1 MTAEVIKKSQG
12 VGKEIQ
18 EAKQQLLSGV
28 CPINV
33 DQVKFKFH
41 GEFVERMQQVDE
53 AIQELD
59 WVTESRQAGI
69 KSGALAAGLA
79 AALLVGSIS
88 IALGAEIKSDT
99 AIGDGWN
106 VVAGGLLALLTI
118 GVCSALVWAFYT
130 NRLSREE
137 WINRKIKIEAKKSKG

>member
-41 GEFVERMQQVDE
+41 GEFVERIQQVDE

-106 VVAGGLLALLTI
+106 VVAGGLLALLCYRRVFCVSL
-118 GVCSALVWAFYT
+118 GVLYEQIVERGMDKQEDQ
-130 NRLSREE
+130 NRS
-137 WINRKIKIEAKKSKG
+137 